1 MTSATALFK
10 HVIEYLAVEIG
21 KTDQRRAAGER
32 TRTRLMEAA
41 LDLLSERGDEGVSL
55 RELTDAA
62 DANVAAVSYH
72 FGSLQ
77 ELLDGAIEDAL
88 ERYLDAQQKA
98 VSVLGPESTLEEAAA
113 AFARPMISALTKGG
127 RDRAAIRIVA
137 RAAIDPPS
145 GWDRF
150 DATFDQIRADV
161 VRVLKVKLSGVKTS
175 ELIFRTRCAA
185 GMLNWL
191 ALAPAGA
198 EVSDMSERRA
208 ERLLV
213 PIVAGA
219 FRGTSSD

>member
-1 MTSATALFK
+1 M
-10 HVIEYLAVEIG
+10 
-21 KTDQRRAAGER
+21 
-32 TRTRLMEAA
+32 RLMGAA
-41 LDLLSERGDEGVSL
+41 LDLLSERGEEGVSL

-77 ELLDGAIEDAL
+77 ALLDGAIEDAL
-88 ERYLDAQQKA
+88 ERYLDAQQEA
-98 VSVLGPESTLEEAAA
+98 VSALGPEPTLEELAA

-137 RAAIDPPS
+137 RAAIDPPA

-150 DATFDQIRADV
+150 DARFDQIRADV
-161 VRVLKVKLSGVKTS
+161 VQVLKARLSGVKTK
-175 ELIFRTRCAA
+175 ELIFRIRCAA

-191 ALAPAGA
+191 ALAPVGA

-208 ERLLV
+208 ERLLI

-219 FRGTSSD
+219 FRGTSSG

>member
-1 MTSATALFK
+1 
-10 HVIEYLAVEIG
+10 
-21 KTDQRRAAGER
+21 
-32 TRTRLMEAA
+32 MEAA
-41 LDLLSERGDEGVSL
+41 LDLLSEHGDEGVSL

-62 DANVAAVSYH
+62 GANVAAVSYH

-77 ELLDGAIEDAL
+77 ALLDGAIEDAL
-88 ERYLDAQQKA
+88 ERYLDDQRQA
-98 VSVLGPESTLEEAAA
+98 VSALGPESTLEEAAA
-113 AFARPMISALTKGG
+113 AFARPMITALTKGG

-137 RAAIDPPS
+137 RAAIDPPE

-161 VRVLKVKLSGVKTS
+161 VKVLKARLSGVKTP

-191 ALAPAGA
+191 ALAPVGA
-198 EVSDMSERRA
+198 EVSEMSGRRA

-219 FRGTSSD
+219 FCGTCSC

>member
-1 MTSATALFK
+1 
-10 HVIEYLAVEIG
+10 
-21 KTDQRRAAGER
+21 
-32 TRTRLMEAA
+32 MEAA

-62 DANVAAVSYH
+62 EANVAAVSYH

-77 ELLDGAIEDAL
+77 ALLDGAIADAL
-88 ERYLDAQQKA
+88 ERYLDAQQEA
-98 VSVLGPESTLEEAAA
+98 VSALGPESALEEVAA

-137 RAAIDPPS
+137 RAAIDPPE

-150 DATFDQIRADV
+150 DARFDQIRSDV
-161 VRVLKVKLSGVKTS
+161 ARALKPKLSGIKTRD
-175 ELIFRTRCAA
+175 LIFRIRCAA

-191 ALAPAGA
+191 ALAPVGA
-198 EVSDMSERRA
+198 ELSDLSEKQA

-219 FRGTSSD
+219 FRGTSSG

>member
-1 MTSATALFK
+1 MESAR
-10 HVIEYLAVEIG
+10 
-21 KTDQRRAAGER
+21 TDQRRAAGER
-32 TRTRLMEAA
+32 TRARLMEAA

-77 ELLDGAIEDAL
+77 ALLDEAIEDAL
-88 ERYLDAQQKA
+88 ERYLDAQQEA
-98 VSVLGPESTLEEAAA
+98 VSALGRESTLEESAA
-113 AFARPMISALTKGG
+113 AFARPMILALTKGG

-137 RAAIDPPS
+137 RAAIDPPA

-150 DATFDQIRADV
+150 DARFDQIRADV
-161 VRVLKVKLSGVKTS
+161 VRVLKAKVPGVKTR

-185 GMLNWL
+185 GMLNWV
-191 ALAPAGA
+191 ALAPVGT
-198 EVSDMSERRA
+198 ELGDMSEKRA

-219 FRGTSSD
+219 FRGTNPG

>member
-1 MTSATALFK
+1 M
-10 HVIEYLAVEIG
+10 
-21 KTDQRRAAGER
+21 
-32 TRTRLMEAA
+32 
-41 LDLLSERGDEGVSL
+41 DLLADRGEEGVTL

-77 ELLDGAIEDAL
+77 ALFDEAIEDAL
-88 ERYLDAQQKA
+88 ERYLDAQQAA
-98 VSVLGPESTLEEAAA
+98 VGALEAESTLEELAAG
-113 AFARPMISALTKGG
+113 FARPMISALTKGG

-137 RAAIDPPS
+137 RSAIDPPE

-150 DATFDQIRADV
+150 DARFDQIRADV
-161 VRVLKVKLSGVKTS
+161 ARVLKAKLSGVKS
-175 ELIFRTRCAA
+175 QELIFRIRCAA

-191 ALAPAGA
+191 ALAPVG
-198 EVSDMSERRA
+198 SELSGKSEKQT

-219 FRGTSSD
+219 FRGMNCG

>member
-1 MTSATALFK
+1 M
-10 HVIEYLAVEIG
+10 
-21 KTDQRRAAGER
+21 D
-32 TRTRLMEAA
+32 AA

-77 ELLDGAIEDAL
+77 ALLDGAIEDAL
-88 ERYLDAQQKA
+88 ERYLDAQQEA
-98 VSVLGPESTLEEAAA
+98 VSALGPEATLEELAA

-137 RAAIDPPS
+137 RAAIDPPQ
-145 GWDRF
+145 GWERF
-150 DATFDQIRADV
+150 DARFDQIRAGV
-161 VRVLKVKLSGVKTS
+161 VQVLKARLSGVKS
-175 ELIFRTRCAA
+175 RELIFRIRCAA

-191 ALAPAGA
+191 ALAPVGA
-198 EVSDMSERRA
+198 ELSDMSAKQA

-213 PIVAGA
+213 PVVAGA
-219 FRGTSSD
+219 FRGTNPG

>member
-1 MTSATALFK
+1 MA
-10 HVIEYLAVEIG
+10 
-21 KTDQRRAAGER
+21 
-32 TRTRLMEAA
+32 AA

-62 DANVAAVSYH
+62 EANVAAVSYH

-77 ELLDGAIEDAL
+77 ALLDGAIEDAL
-88 ERYLDAQQKA
+88 ERYLDAQQQA
-98 VSVLGPESTLEEAAA
+98 VSALSPESTLEEAAA

-137 RAAIDPPS
+137 RAAIDPPA

-150 DATFDQIRADV
+150 DARFDQIRAEV
-161 VRVLKVKLSGVKTS
+161 VRVMKVKLPGVKTR

-191 ALAPAGA
+191 ALAPVGT
-198 EVSDMSERRA
+198 ELSDLSEKQA
-208 ERLLV
+208 ERVLV

>member
-1 MTSATALFK
+1 M
-10 HVIEYLAVEIG
+10 
-21 KTDQRRAAGER
+21 
-32 TRTRLMEAA
+32 
-41 LDLLSERGDEGVSL
+41 DLLSERGDEGVSL

-62 DANVAAVSYH
+62 EANVAAVSYH

-77 ELLDGAIEDAL
+77 ALLDGAIEDAL
-88 ERYLDAQQKA
+88 ERYLDAQQEA
-98 VSVLGPESTLEEAAA
+98 VSALGPESTLEELAA

-127 RDRAAIRIVA
+127 RDRAAMRIVA
-137 RAAIDPPS
+137 RAAIDPPE

-150 DATFDQIRADV
+150 DARFDQIRADV
-161 VRVLKVKLSGVKTS
+161 VRVLKAKLSGVKTR

-191 ALAPAGA
+191 ALAPVGA
-198 EVSDMSERRA
+198 ELSDMSEKQA

-219 FRGTSSD
+219 LRGTNSG

>member
-1 MTSATALFK
+1 
-10 HVIEYLAVEIG
+10 
-21 KTDQRRAAGER
+21 
-32 TRTRLMEAA
+32 MEAA
-41 LDLLSERGDEGVSL
+41 LDLLADRGEEGVTL
-55 RELTDAA
+55 RALTDAA

-77 ELLDGAIEDAL
+77 ALLDGAIEDAL
-88 ERYLDAQQKA
+88 ERYLDTQQEA
-98 VSVLGPESTLEEAAA
+98 VSALGPEPTLEEVAA

-137 RAAIDPPS
+137 RAAIDPPQ

-150 DATFDQIRADV
+150 DAMFDQIRADV
-161 VRVLKVKLSGVKTS
+161 VRVLRARLSGVKTR
-175 ELIFRTRCAA
+175 ELIFRIRCAA

-198 EVSDMSERRA
+198 ELSDKSEKQA

-219 FRGTSSD
+219 FRGTSSA

>member
-1 MTSATALFK
+1 MESARP
-10 HVIEYLAVEIG
+10 
-21 KTDQRRAAGER
+21 DQRRAAGER

-41 LDLLSERGDEGVSL
+41 LDLLSEHGDEGVSL

-62 DANVAAVSYH
+62 EANVAAVSYH

-77 ELLDGAIEDAL
+77 ALLDEAIEDAL

-98 VSVLGPESTLEEAAA
+98 VSALGPESTLEETAA

-127 RDRAAIRIVA
+127 RDRAAMRIVA
-137 RAAIDPPS
+137 RAAIDPPE

-161 VRVLKVKLSGVKTS
+161 VRVLKVRLSGIRTRD
-175 ELIFRTRCAA
+175 LIFRTRCAA

-191 ALAPAGA
+191 ALAPVGT
-198 EVSDMSERRA
+198 EFTDKSEKQA
-208 ERLLV
+208 ERLLI

-219 FRGTSSD
+219 FRGTSSG

>member
-1 MTSATALFK
+1 M
-10 HVIEYLAVEIG
+10 
-21 KTDQRRAAGER
+21 D
-32 TRTRLMEAA
+32 AA
-41 LDLLSERGDEGVSL
+41 LDLLSERGEEGVSL

-77 ELLDGAIEDAL
+77 ALLDGAIEDAL
-88 ERYLDAQQKA
+88 ERYLDAQQEA
-98 VSVLGPESTLEEAAA
+98 VGALGPESTLEEVAA
-113 AFARPMISALTKGG
+113 AFARPMLSALTKGG
-127 RDRAAIRIVA
+127 RDRAAMRIVA
-137 RAAIDPPS
+137 RAAIDPPE

-150 DATFDQIRADV
+150 DAMFDQIRADV
-161 VRVLKVKLSGVKTS
+161 VRVLKAKLSGVKTR

-191 ALAPAGA
+191 ALAPVGA
-198 EVSDMSERRA
+198 VVSEMSEKQA

-219 FRGTSSD
+219 LRGTSSG